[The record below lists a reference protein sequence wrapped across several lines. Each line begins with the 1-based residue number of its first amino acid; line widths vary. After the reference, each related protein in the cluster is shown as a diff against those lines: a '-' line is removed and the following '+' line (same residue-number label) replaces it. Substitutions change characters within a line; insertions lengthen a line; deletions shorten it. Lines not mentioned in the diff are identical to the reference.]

1 MSLARSLKL
10 LSLRAFRGLGA
21 FRLSARSNWRRQR
34 LLILCYHGVSLRDE
48 HEWNHDLFM
57 SPERFDERC
66 RAIRRLGLPVAPLE
80 EATDAL
86 RAGELDEPTV
96 AITFDDGFFDF
107 HRQAAPILRAH
118 DLPATV
124 YLTTFYVDYPRPIF
138 DLIIPYMYW
147 KSGEEGASA
156 AVLERGRRERLS
168 AEAKDDLARL
178 IAEQLGLDYDE
189 LVASRILQL
198 MTPAEACELT
208 EQGFDIQLHTHRH
221 RTPSDEALFRREI
234 RDNRHRIE
242 GWTGLTPRHFCYP
255 SGVHAEK
262 FLPWLEA
269 EGIRT
274 ATTCDPALAE
284 RTDHPLLLPR
294 KVDTMGVSEVEFE
307 AWLSGFEPRLR
318 GLRANRYAHP
328 A

>member
-1 MSLARSLKL
+1 MSLARTFKL

-57 SPERFDERC
+57 SPERFEQRC
-66 RAIRRLGLPVAPLE
+66 RAIRRLGFPVAPLE
-80 EATDAL
+80 QATAAL
-86 RAGELDEPTV
+86 RAGELDEPVV
-96 AITFDDGFFDF
+96 ALTFDDGFHDF
-107 HRQAAPILRAH
+107 HRRAAPILRAH
-118 DLPATV
+118 GLPATV

-138 DLIIPYMYW
+138 DLIIPYMHW
-147 KSGEEGASA
+147 KRGQADWPAHSKSI
-156 AVLERGRRERLS
+156 LEQARREKLS
-168 AEAKDDLARL
+168 AEAKDDLARRTAKSL
-178 IAEQLGLDYDE
+178 KLDYDA
-189 LVASRILQL
+189 LVSSRILQL
-198 MTPAEACELT
+198 MAPDEARDLT

-234 RDNRHRIE
+234 RDNRGRIE
-242 GWTGLTPRHFCYP
+242 ELTGRTPQHFCYP
-255 SGVHAEK
+255 SGVYAAS
-262 FLPWLEA
+262 FLPWLAA

-284 RTDHPLLLPR
+284 QSHHPLLLPR
-294 KVDTMGVSEVEFE
+294 KIDTMGVSEVEFE

-318 GLRANRYAHP
+318 GLTGKKQA
-328 A
+328 